1 MIDKTVRGHP
11 GPAPPGAHRHEAGG
25 EGRDTRSCTV
35 TKSGLIDAVAEGAG
49 LTGRNAADVVNA
61 VFSAME
67 DALVRGDRIEIR
79 GFGSFRVKH
88 YAAYTGRNPRTGDHV
103 AVRAKVAPVF
113 KVGRELRHRLM
124 NGADDE

>member
-1 MIDKTVRGHP
+1 M
-11 GPAPPGAHRHEAGG
+11 
-25 EGRDTRSCTV
+25 
-35 TKSGLIDAVAEGAG
+35 TKSELIDVVAERAE
-49 LTGRNAADVVNA
+49 LTRRVADEVVTA

-88 YAAYTGRNPRTGDHV
+88 YAAYTGRNPRTGDQI
-103 AVRAKVAPVF
+103 AVPAKVAPVF

-124 NGADDE
+124 SGATSE